1 MKKLTL
7 EEWDDRVGR
16 HLRMIEAG
24 AEICES
30 HARQLLGLPDWE
42 VRAADSIQQAALML
56 TMVTDALVKLG
67 KAKEHMRDKDHV
79 A

>member
-7 EEWDDRVGR
+7 EQWDQSVGS

-30 HARQLLGLPDWE
+30 HARQLLGMPDFAT
-42 VRAADSIQQAALML
+42 RAAHSLEDAAIML
-56 TMVTDALVKLG
+56 TMVTNALVKLG
-67 KAKEHMRDKDHV
+67 KAKEHMRDKNRV
-79 A
+79 S

>member
-7 EEWDDRVGR
+7 EEWDEKVGR

-24 AEICES
+24 AEICEN
-30 HARQLLGLPDWE
+30 HARQLIGLPDWE
-42 VRAADSIQQAALML
+42 VRATDSIEHAALML

-67 KAKEHMRDKDHV
+67 KAKERMRDKDHV

>member
-7 EEWDDRVGR
+7 VEWDDQVGR

-30 HARQLLGLPDWE
+30 HARQLLGVPDWE
-42 VRAADSIQQAALML
+42 MRASDSIEHAALML
-56 TMVTDALVKLG
+56 TMVNDALVKLG
-67 KAKEHMRDKDHV
+67 KAKEHIRKKDHV

>member
-24 AEICES
+24 SEICEN
-30 HARQLLGLPDWE
+30 HARQLLGLPDFE
-42 VRAADSIQQAALML
+42 TRAADSIEHAALML

-67 KAKEHMRDKDHV
+67 KAKEHMRGKDHV